1 MILVD
6 TNIILRYILK
16 DNAILYNDALR
27 ILETH
32 KELYVAN
39 EVIAE
44 VIYVLTKSYNT
55 SKRTILKYLLIY

>member
-16 DNAILYNDALR
+16 DDLQQYNDVIKL
-27 ILETH
+27 LETH
-32 KELYVAN
+32 SNLYLAN

-44 VIYVLTKSYNT
+44 VVYVLTKS
-55 SKRTILKYLLIY
+55 